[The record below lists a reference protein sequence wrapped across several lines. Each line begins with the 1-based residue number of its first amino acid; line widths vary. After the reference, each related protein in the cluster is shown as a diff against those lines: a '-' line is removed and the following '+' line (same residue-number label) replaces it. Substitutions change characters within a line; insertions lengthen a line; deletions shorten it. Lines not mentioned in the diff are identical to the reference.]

1 MVAYEST
8 TFTLAP
14 PIIKGQH
21 NKDMKIGY
29 ARVSTE
35 EQNLDLQLHALKAVG
50 CNHIYQDYGVSA
62 VAKKRP
68 GFEKAI
74 DQLSNG
80 DTFVIWKMDRAFRSL
95 RNALDLLEDLERRGV
110 EFVSLTEAIDTS
122 SPMGKAMYQMR
133 GVFSELERSL
143 IIERTRAG
151 MAAAK
156 RRGQKIGR
164 PPKLS
169 ETQID
174 HAVRVIEAR
183 ADTIAGM
190 ARIFGVAPL
199 TLSRALKRRE
209 EEQARSLSS

>member
-1 MVAYEST
+1 
-8 TFTLAP
+8 
-14 PIIKGQH
+14 
-21 NKDMKIGY
+21 MKIGY

-35 EQNLDLQLHALKAVG
+35 EQNLDLQLHALKVAG
-50 CNHIYQDYGVSA
+50 CDYIYQDYGISA
-62 VAKKRP
+62 VAKRRP

-74 DQLSNG
+74 AKLSDG

-143 IIERTRAG
+143 IVERTRAG

-164 PPKLS
+164 PPKLT
-169 ETQID
+169 EAQID
-174 HAVRVIEAR
+174 HAVRVLDAQ

-190 ARIFGVAPL
+190 ARVLGVAPL

-209 EEQARSLSS
+209 DYKALSS